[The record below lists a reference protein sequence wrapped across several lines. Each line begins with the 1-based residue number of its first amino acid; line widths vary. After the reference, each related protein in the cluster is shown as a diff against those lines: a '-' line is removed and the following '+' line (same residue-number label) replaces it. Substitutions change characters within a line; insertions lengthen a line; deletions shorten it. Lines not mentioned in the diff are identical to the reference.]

1 MGKPWTSKRLIVKL
15 ESRCG
20 LGGRK
25 GVFELKV
32 VLCYLLVESSATLS
46 LTVVG
51 KVGNILTG
59 LN

>member
-1 MGKPWTSKRLIVKL
+1 MKL
-15 ESRCG
+15 ESICG

-51 KVGNILTG
+51 KVGNTLTG